1 MGIREKEREKFDFW
15 LITRNH
21 YHFSPKLI
29 NSRTINE
36 THLDIFLMG

>member
-21 YHFSPKLI
+21 YFSPKLI